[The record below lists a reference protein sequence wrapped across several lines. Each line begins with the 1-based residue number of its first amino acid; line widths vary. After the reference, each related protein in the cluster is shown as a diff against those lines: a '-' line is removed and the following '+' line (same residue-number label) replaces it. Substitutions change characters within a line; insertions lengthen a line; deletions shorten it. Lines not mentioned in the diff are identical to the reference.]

1 MKDVAG
7 QVLSEIKAADKAGL
21 TIIDLL
27 ERLDIGL
34 EQITLA
40 LKALM
45 SEGII
50 MQKQEIENERY
61 IAKTVLTE
69 ESEPFGLT
77 DMNGCPCFHCL
88 RITKCGVR
96 QQDSPI
102 FCRELEEWMGTD
114 IQ

>member
-1 MKDVAG
+1 MLSRVNLRVISMKDVAG

-50 MQKQEIENERY
+50 MQKQEIENER
-61 IAKTVLTE
+61 
-69 ESEPFGLT
+69 
-77 DMNGCPCFHCL
+77 
-88 RITKCGVR
+88 
-96 QQDSPI
+96 
-102 FCRELEEWMGTD
+102 
-114 IQ
+114 